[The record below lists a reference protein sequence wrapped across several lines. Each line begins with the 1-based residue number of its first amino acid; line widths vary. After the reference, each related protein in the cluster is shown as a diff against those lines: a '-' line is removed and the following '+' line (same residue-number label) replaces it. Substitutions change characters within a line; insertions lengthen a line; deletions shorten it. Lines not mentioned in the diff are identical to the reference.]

1 MSTAIP
7 HHGLRGAHTEQAAL
21 IGLRFQA
28 RLKLSSHKRSLS
40 ALAGPYRASFRG
52 RGMDFEEVRNYQP
65 GDDVRS
71 IDWRVTART
80 GDAHTKVFKEERER
94 PVFILTDQR
103 QPMYFGSQR
112 CFKSVLAAEVAS
124 LLAWSAL
131 KQNDRVGGLVMG
143 TNDVVEVKPKRSKSS
158 VLRFLHSLHEYNHA
172 LGAQRGFDEQNKTSL
187 SSALEDSRRLNKPG
201 SAIFI
206 ISDFHDFDEKSS
218 KQLFH
223 LAQHNEVTAFIVS
236 DQLEQ
241 QLPPSGSYEVTDG
254 ANKGLLNTQNKE
266 IRTKYQQ
273 FFAQWQS
280 DLSNNLAKSGV
291 PLVALETGC
300 DALNELMKYY
310 TYQRGHN

>member
-1 MSTAIP
+1 MSSVIP
-7 HHGLRGAHTEQAAL
+7 HNGLRGANTEQAAL

-52 RGMDFEEVRNYQP
+52 RGMDFEEVRSYQP

-80 GDAHTKVFKEERER
+80 GDAHTKIFREERER
-94 PVFILTDQR
+94 PVFVLADQR
-103 QPMYFGSQR
+103 QSMYFGSQR
-112 CFKSVLAAEVAS
+112 CFKSVLAAEVAG

-143 TNDVVEVKPKRSKSS
+143 SDDVVEVKPKRSKSS
-158 VLRFLHSLHEYNHA
+158 VLQFLHSVHQHNHA
-172 LGAQRGFDEQNKTSL
+172 LGTQRAVNKENKTSI
-187 SSALEDSRRLNKPG
+187 SSALEDARRVNKPG

-218 KQLFH
+218 KQMFH
-223 LAQHNEVTAFIVS
+223 LAQHNEVTAFMVF

-254 ANKGLLNTQNKE
+254 ASKGLLNTQSKE

-273 FFAQWQS
+273 LFEQKQT
-280 DLSNNLAKSGV
+280 DLQHNLAKSGV
-291 PLVALETGC
+291 PLVTLETGC